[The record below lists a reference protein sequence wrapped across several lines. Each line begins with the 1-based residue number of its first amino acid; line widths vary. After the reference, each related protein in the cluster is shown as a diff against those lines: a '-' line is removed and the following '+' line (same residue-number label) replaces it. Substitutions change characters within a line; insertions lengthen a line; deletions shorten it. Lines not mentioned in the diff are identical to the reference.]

1 MILKKIS
8 SNDVS
13 VFLSRNPD
21 FFLDKPE
28 ILNKLNFPS
37 KDFSLEKDKN
47 VVTFKDWI
55 ISKLKLRQRRIINN
69 VKHNYIT
76 QKKIHGSAIQLLRK
90 TNLVDFMEYLT
101 KNLPQIFDLEI
112 VNIVTSKNDFCQKYN
127 SINMPASIL
136 NKIYNSQNHLVM
148 DAVDKEID
156 FYKTTKKIYSN
167 AIFSMDCK
175 IMSSPSLLVFA
186 SSDNHFIDN
195 RAFDLI
201 YFFSQLIQ
209 EKLRELM

>member
-1 MILKKIS
+1 MILKRIS

-13 VFLSRNPD
+13 DFLSKNPD
-21 FFLDKPE
+21 FFLDKPD
-28 ILNKLNFPS
+28 ILDKLNFPS
-37 KDFSLEKDKN
+37 KKFSLEKEKN

-55 ISKLKLRQRRIINN
+55 INKLKLRQRSIINN
-69 VKHNYIT
+69 AKHNYIT
-76 QKKIHGSAIQLLRK
+76 QKKIHSSAIQLLRK
-90 TNLVDFMEYLT
+90 NNLVDFMEYLT
-101 KNLPQIFDLEI
+101 KNLPQIFDLEV
-112 VNIVTSKNDFCQKYN
+112 VNIVTSKNDFCKKYN
-127 SINMPASIL
+127 SISMPSAIL
-136 NKIYNSQNHLVM
+136 DKIYNSQNHLVM

-156 FYKTTKKIYSN
+156 FYKNSKKIYSN

-175 IMSSPSLLVFA
+175 IMNSPSLLVFA

-195 RAFDLI
+195 REFDLI